1 MYKNL
6 TIRKKI
12 LVSVLTINFI
22 MFLAIYLIYFQFSK
36 SLVTDQTQEMLS
48 TKVDEMISRL
58 EGNLVQRAKI
68 GWTVCNNDEFVNWLD
83 TNSTRFVEPALDPI
97 FKKFR
102 EFGNTLVAKD
112 GEINSVFLASEKTQN
127 YYDNI
132 GYRVDDAYRVGSRG
146 WYQDAVSNK
155 EPSFDFDIDY
165 SSGEILA
172 NYRHP
177 IYSGSRL
184 LGVGG
189 IDIRLET
196 INNMM
201 SQYKIFNSG
210 YAMLLGS
217 DGTILY
223 HPDEAVMLKTKID
236 EYINS
241 DEDAVNVSVA
251 NMLRKE
257 RGMFSVDL
265 KDESRVL
272 LYSPFSELDWILVL
286 NVADEEINGSL
297 STLTSTSLIFFLLGF
312 GILTLAII
320 FTANSIAEPIKRLAT
335 RIHDCADEGSL
346 DVELET
352 DSNDE
357 VGDLGRSFHRMLSS
371 LKSKAAAVDEFA
383 HGHISADIEII
394 SGKDELGRSMG
405 SMKNRLGAVI
415 TELDA
420 IANAVTSGDLGY
432 SSDFSKFEGE
442 YANIIMG
449 VNKIIGDL
457 LVPVREAST
466 SLSYLSQKDLT
477 ARMIGA
483 YEGDNAKLKDSFNTA
498 VENLEN
504 ILHQVRTSSDQNLSA
519 LFEIKAIIEELVQQF
534 EQQASQTIEASTSIE
549 EMAHSIIDNATNAQ
563 DMSNTATKSRDS
575 AEKGGE
581 VVRQTITGMKEIST
595 EVNNSAKVVEDLGE
609 SSKNIGE
616 IIRVIEDIA
625 DQTNLLALN
634 AAIEAARAGEQGRG
648 FAVVADEVR
657 KLAEKTTK
665 ATGEISETI
674 KKIQTDTEDAVSS
687 MESAKVKTDD
697 GIKLADE
704 AGKALQEIVQI
715 STELTDKVVSIT
727 TATNQ
732 QSEVSQTLSEKIE
745 QMNMGSQSSMEKLN
759 SIDEY
764 LENFAQL
771 TENVNGLNRQFILS
785 DGSDTKLLK

>member
-1 MYKNL
+1 MFKNL

-36 SLVTDQTQEMLS
+36 NLVTDQTQEMLS

-58 EGNLVQRAKI
+58 EGNLIERGKI
-68 GWTVCNNDEFVNWLD
+68 GWTVCNNADFVTWLD
-83 TNSTRFVEPALDPI
+83 TNSTRFVEPEKDPV
-97 FKKFR
+97 FRKFR
-102 EFGNTLVAKD
+102 EYGNTLVTKD

-132 GYRVDDAYRVGSRG
+132 GYRVDDAYRVGSRP
-146 WYQDAVSNK
+146 WYKDAVSQKN
-155 EPSFDFDIDY
+155 PSFDFDIDY

-177 IYSGSRL
+177 IYAGNRL
-184 LGVGG
+184 VGVGG

-201 SQYKIFNSG
+201 SQYKIFDSG
-210 YAMLLGS
+210 YAMLLGK

-223 HPDEAVMLKTKID
+223 HPDEAIMLKTKID

-241 DEDAVNVSVA
+241 GNNESISVSG
-251 NMLRKE
+251 MLSKE
-257 RGMFSVDL
+257 RGMISVTL
-265 KDESRVL
+265 NDESRVL
-272 LYSPFSELDWILVL
+272 LYSPFKSLDWILVL
-286 NVADEEINGSL
+286 NVAEEEINGSL
-297 STLTSTSLIFFLLGF
+297 STLTQSSLVFFLLGF

-320 FTANSIAEPIKRLAT
+320 FTANSIAEPIKRLAAG
-335 RIHDCADEGSL
+335 IHACADEGSL
-346 DVELET
+346 DVELDV

-357 VGDLGRSFHRMLSS
+357 VGDLGRSFHRMLTS
-371 LKSKAAAVDEFA
+371 LKSKVATVDLFA
-383 HGHISADIEII
+383 HGHISAEVEII

-405 SMKNRLGAVI
+405 SMRNRIGAVI
-415 TELDA
+415 AELDN
-420 IANAVTSGDLGY
+420 IARAVTEGDLGY
-432 SSDFSKFEGE
+432 SSDLSKFEGE
-442 YANIIMG
+442 YA
-449 VNKIIGDL
+449 KIIKGINDVIGEL
-457 LVPVREAST
+457 LIPVREASD
-466 SLSYLSQKDLT
+466 SLSHLSQKDLT
-477 ARMIGA
+477 ARMRGE
-483 YEGDNAKLKDSFNTA
+483 YKGDNAKLKNSFNTA
-498 VENLEN
+498 VENLET
-504 ILHQVRTSSDQNLSA
+504 ILHQVRNSSDQNLSA

-534 EQQASQTIEASTSIE
+534 EQQANQTIEASTSIE

-563 DMSNTATKSRDS
+563 DMSNTATKSRES

-581 VVRQTITGMKEIST
+581 VVKQTITGMKEISA
-595 EVNNSAKVVEDLGE
+595 EVNNSAHVVQELGE

-665 ATGEISETI
+665 ATGEISEKI
-674 KKIQTDTEDAVSS
+674 KKIQTDTKDAVTS
-687 MESAKVKTDD
+687 MESAKSKTDD

-715 STELTDKVVSIT
+715 SAELTEKVVRIT
-727 TATNQ
+727 SATNQ

-745 QMNMGSQSSMEKLN
+745 QMNSGSQSSMGKLN

-771 TENVNGLNRQFILS
+771 TENVNSLNNQFIIS
-785 DGSDTKLLK
+785 NGHSEKLLQ